1 MGNQYIEAARIYHE
15 ITKHS
20 YTSVRSSGT
29 YRLDWDNR
37 PAPYKIYPT
46 AGALALP
53 RELELSAIPALSA
66 IAASVPDG
74 TDGALT
80 LDALTR
86 VLFCTGGL
94 TRSRQVGGEDYH
106 FRAAASAGAL
116 YPTEIYLAAGEVE
129 GLEPALYHFSPADL
143 KLRGLRRGD
152 WRAMLSR
159 AAAGRPRVAQA
170 RAVIIL
176 TSIFWRSAWKY
187 HARAYRYCFW
197 DAGTMI
203 ANLIAAAGA
212 EQIGAEIVTAF
223 EDPEIEALLGL
234 DPDREGAVALIA
246 LGAGTAASVESP
258 ALEPFPFEAIALSTN
273 EVSYEPIVKFHRES
287 RLVTGAEVS
296 EIADATVTGP
306 EPRRDL
312 IRFDP
317 LAAGTAMGLG
327 QTILRRGSTRQFAQ
341 APIRGEELQ
350 AILATERTHPHADF
364 PSLIDTYLIVNAVEG
379 LAPGAYFHDRTGGGF
394 ELVKAGE
401 FRGQAGYLCLEQPLG
416 MDCSALIV
424 YMADLE
430 RALAALGNRGYRDAH
445 LEAGIRGGRA
455 YLGAYALGRGATGLT
470 FYDDD
475 TTKFFEP
482 HASGKSPMLMVA
494 IGVPRTRATD
504 DA

>member
-1 MGNQYIEAARIYHE
+1 MGNQYIEAARVYHE
-15 ITKHS
+15 VTKHS

-46 AGALALP
+46 AGTLALP
-53 RELELSAIPALSA
+53 RELELSAMPALAA
-66 IAASVPDG
+66 IAASAEGSV
-74 TDGALT
+74 ALT
-80 LDALTR
+80 LEALTR

-94 TRSRQVGGEDYH
+94 TRSKQIGGEDYH

-116 YPTEIYLAAGEVE
+116 YPTEMYVAASEVE
-129 GLEPALYHFSPADL
+129 GLETALYHFSPADL

-159 AAAGRPRVAQA
+159 AAAGRPSIAQA

-197 DAGTMI
+197 DAGTML
-203 ANLIAAAGA
+203 ANLLASANA

-223 EDPEIEALLGL
+223 EDPEIESLLGL
-234 DPDREGAVALIA
+234 DPDREGAVAWIA
-246 LGAGTAASVESP
+246 FGGGGAVSSESP
-258 ALEPFPFEAIALSTN
+258 AIEPFPFESIALSTR

-287 RLVTGAEVS
+287 RLVSRAEVS
-296 EIADATVTGP
+296 EIDDATVAAA
-306 EPRRDL
+306 EPRREL
-312 IRFDP
+312 IQFDP
-317 LAAGTAMGLG
+317 LPADEAMGLG
-327 QTILRRGSTRQFAQ
+327 ETILRRGSTRQFAQ

-350 AILATERTHPHADF
+350 AILATARTHPRAEF
-364 PSLIDTYLIVNAVEG
+364 PSLVDTYLIVNAVEG
-379 LAPGAYFHDRTGGGF
+379 LAPGAYFYDQIGGGF
-394 ELVKAGE
+394 ELIKAGE
-401 FRGQAGYLCLEQPLG
+401 FRGEAGYLCLEQPLG
-416 MDCSALIV
+416 ADCSALIV

-445 LEAGIRGGRA
+445 LEAGILGGRA

-475 TTKFFEP
+475 TTRFFEP
-482 HASGKSPMLMVA
+482 HAAGKSPILMVA
-494 IGVPRTRATD
+494 IGVPRNRAD
-504 DA
+504 QA